1 MLLVGIPVIIYM
13 SRWLL
18 IKILANFNL
27 SLADWFCRPYFSCGP
42 DYVPSFFSIWLPLL
56 LGFLYYFHVRRIRR
70 NTLSLLWAYAIVF
83 TAYGTASSLLL
94 EGMDPEWRFRAPWT
108 WWNEGQTFIHLIRT
122 VILQMLLGFLCQ
134 SAAYDGIPC
143 LCFGPMRLFSL
154 HTGQPV
160 RCFWKGWILNGGS
173 ELRGRGGTKARRSYI

>member
-1 MLLVGIPVIIYM
+1 MDTLKQLASRYRWELMLLVGIPVIIYM
-13 SRWLL
+13 SRWVL

-56 LGFLYYFHVRRIRR
+56 LGFLYYF
-70 NTLSLLWAYAIVF
+70 
-83 TAYGTASSLLL
+83 
-94 EGMDPEWRFRAPWT
+94 M
-108 WWNEGQTFIHLIRT
+108 
-122 VILQMLLGFLCQ
+122 